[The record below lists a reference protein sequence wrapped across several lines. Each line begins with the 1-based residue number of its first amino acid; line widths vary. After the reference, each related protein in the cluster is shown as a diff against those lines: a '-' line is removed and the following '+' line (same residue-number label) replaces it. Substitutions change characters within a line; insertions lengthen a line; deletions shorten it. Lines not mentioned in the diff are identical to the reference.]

1 MESSVIQHMV
11 DNILMGN
18 NADAMQSFGDAMAAK
33 VTDALDVK
41 KVELASTI
49 GQRDQED
56 AE

>member
-18 NADAMQSFGDAMAAK
+18 NADAMQSFDDAMAAK
-33 VTDALDVK
+33 ITDAIDAK
-41 KVELASTI
+41 KIEIASTL

>member
-1 MESSVIQHMV
+1 MV

-18 NADAMQSFGDAMAAK
+18 NADAMQSFDDAMAAK
-33 VTDALDVK
+33 ITDAIDAK
-41 KVELASTI
+41 KIEIASTL

>member
-18 NADAMQSFGDAMAAK
+18 NAEAMQNFNDVISTK
-33 VTDALDVK
+33 VTDAIDAK
-41 KVELASTI
+41 KIEIASTL